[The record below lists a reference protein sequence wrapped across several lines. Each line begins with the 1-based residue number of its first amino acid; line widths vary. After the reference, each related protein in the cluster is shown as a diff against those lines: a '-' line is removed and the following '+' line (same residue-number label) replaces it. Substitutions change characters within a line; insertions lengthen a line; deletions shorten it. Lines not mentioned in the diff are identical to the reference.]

1 MGTHQRYRW
10 PLSVWVM
17 GLLGLACILT
27 GLLLL
32 AGIGTT
38 LHPLL
43 ANSGAGLAIIVS
55 GIALVGSA
63 GFPLAFARLA
73 ARDAEQADRPQ

>member
-1 MGTHQRYRW
+1 MGTHQRTRW
-10 PLSVWVM
+10 PLSVWIM
-17 GLLGLACILT
+17 GLLGLACILA

-32 AGIGTT
+32 AGIGTA

-43 ANSGAGLAIIVS
+43 ANSGAGLAMIVS

-73 ARDAEQADRPQ
+73 ARDAAEADEAQ